1 MKKYTSMLRKEDV
14 DQQWYE
20 VDAEGRI
27 LGRLATEIAMTLM
40 GKKKPNYTPH
50 VDNGDYVVVYNAEKI
65 TVTGNKMKEKKYYR
79 HSGFPGGL
87 KQRTLTEMLEKKPEE
102 VIMTAVRK
110 MLPKNKLASQMLKKL
125 RVYVGPNHPHIAQKP
140 EKLEV

>member
-14 DQQWYE
+14 DNRWYE
-20 VDAEGRI
+20 VDAEGKI

-50 VDNGDYVVVYNAEKI
+50 VDNGDFVVVYNAEKI
-65 TVTGNKMKEKKYYR
+65 VVTGNKMQDKKYYR

-87 KQRTLTEMLEKKPEE
+87 RERTLTEMLEKKPEE

-140 EKLEV
+140 EKLDV

>member
-1 MKKYTSMLRKEDV
+1 VKKYTSMLRKEDV